1 LAGVRTQ
8 QRYQISEEK
17 NEALRQWEN
26 QSALARDEQQE
37 KKFSNEDKS
46 HEKHRTDLDRHQDG
60 RIEVRSKQKRGR
72 AQIERRKTLLRPA
85 RDLSSKQWIE
95 EQMPTQKS
103 LAA

>member
-60 RIEVRSKQKRGR
+60 RIEVRSKQKRAGHR
-72 AQIERRKTLLRPA
+72 LRGE
-85 RDLSSKQWIE
+85 KHC
-95 EQMPTQKS
+95 
-103 LAA
+103 